1 MTINTLTLPS
11 WQGQL
16 ANLIDDIDT
25 LCDYLALDKS
35 KLMTRFAIP
44 PKFALKVPYAFAD
57 KMVKGDLDDPLLKQ
71 VLPSQDERI
80 IKNGYTTDPL
90 AENDHNPIK
99 GLLHKYQS
107 RVLITLT
114 GACAIHCRYCFRQ
127 HFDYHA
133 NLPKGDELHNILTY
147 INACPQVNEVILSG
161 GDPLCVSNR
170 RLTAFLQALASTN
183 ISTIRLHT
191 RLPVVLPD
199 RVDNELLDL
208 LVSLDKAVVMVI
220 HSNHPNELGD
230 DTKWACQKLKT
241 ANVTLLNQSV
251 LLKGI
256 NDNADILAKLSHRLL
271 ACGVLPYYL
280 HLLDKVAGA
289 SHFEIDESQ
298 AVQLYWELLER
309 LAGYLVPKL
318 VQELPHRPYKTPV
331 DIYKYK
337 QFG

>member
-1 MTINTLTLPS
+1 M
-11 WQGQL
+11 

-25 LCDYLALDKS
+25 LCDYLALDKAT
-35 KLMTRFAIP
+35 LATRFAIP

-57 KMVKGDLDDPLLKQ
+57 KMVKGDLDDPLLRQ
-71 VLPSQDERI
+71 VLPHKDEQI
-80 IKNGYTTDPL
+80 AVAGFTLDPL
-90 AENDHNPIK
+90 AENAHNPIK

-133 NLPKGDELHNILTY
+133 NLPKGDELHNILSY
-147 INACPQVNEVILSG
+147 ITACPQVNEVILSG

-170 RLTAFLQALASTN
+170 RLTAFLQALASTS

-199 RVDNELLDL
+199 RVDDELLDL
-208 LVSLDKAVVMVI
+208 LASLGKAVVMVI
-220 HSNHPNELGD
+220 HSNHPNELD
-230 DTKWACQKLKT
+230 DNTKKACQRLKM
-241 ANVTLLNQSV
+241 ANVSLLNQSV
-251 LLKGI
+251 LLKGV
-256 NDNADILAKLSHRLL
+256 NDNADILATLSHRLF

-289 SHFEIDESQ
+289 SHFDVSEDK
-298 AVQLYWELLER
+298 AVALYWQLLEM
-309 LAGYLVPKL
+309 LSGYLVPKL

-331 DIYKYK
+331 DIYKF
-337 QFG
+337 QQLR